1 MPCDIFG
8 QARVLRRARRG
19 NVARR
24 RRPLVAGER
33 SEEVS
38 GDCAERNSE
47 PTGPEQSA
55 RRDGLRVGGE
65 RDFRCAGGGGREG
78 PPAEH
83 REWAT
88 SAEFALSVLKKNFR
102 LRKFLLKRVTN
113 IRPKGHHFIT
123 RAAHMYKRQDEWQR
137 QRATRRG
144 FRAQRRNSQPRGR

>member
-65 RDFRCAGGGGREG
+65 RDFRSAGGGREG
-78 PPAEH
+78 PH
-83 REWAT
+83 RGP
-88 SAEFALSVLKKNFR
+88 R
-102 LRKFLLKRVTN
+102 MGQ
-113 IRPKGHHFIT
+113 RPL
-123 RAAHMYKRQDEWQR
+123 
-137 QRATRRG
+137 
-144 FRAQRRNSQPRGR
+144 NLP